1 VDMRL
6 DGKKVLVTGGTRGLG
21 RGLVLAFARAGADV
35 LTCARSGGEAVNTLV
50 QELKEIGGEH
60 HVMRADITDP
70 DDLADLLGTARSR
83 LRSVDTIV
91 TNAGAISRVPFER
104 LPLDEWQRV
113 IDTTLTSAYLLVQG
127 ALPLLRDGSSV
138 ILIGSRSALEG
149 VPLRAADTAAN
160 AGLIGLART
169 LAKELGP
176 RHVRVNVLAPGV
188 VEPEDEPLPE
198 EVRQR
203 YERQTALGR
212 LGRPAEIAGAA
223 LFLASDLARYVTGE
237 VLNVDGGI

>member
-1 VDMRL
+1 MNMRL
-6 DGKKVLVTGGTRGLG
+6 DGKKVLLTGGTRGVG
-21 RGLVLAFARAGADV
+21 RGLVLAFARAGAEV

-50 QELKEIGGEH
+50 RELKEIGGEH
-60 HVMRADITDP
+60 HVVRADITDP
-70 DDLADLLGTARSR
+70 DDLAELLAKAQSRLGT
-83 LRSVDTIV
+83 VDVIV
-91 TNAGAISRVPFER
+91 TNAGAISHVPFEK

-113 IDTTLTSAYLLVQG
+113 MDTNLTSAYLLVQG
-127 ALPLLRDGSSV
+127 ALPLLREGSSV
-138 ILIGSRSALEG
+138 ILVGSRSALVG

-176 RHVRVNVLAPGV
+176 RQIRVNLLAPGV
-188 VEPEDEPLPE
+188 IEPEDEPLPE

-212 LGRPAEIAGAA
+212 LGRPAEIAGVA
-223 LFLASDLARYVTGE
+223 LFLASDLSRYVTGE
-237 VLNVDGGI
+237 TLNVDGGI